1 MGHFSFTR
9 PIPTLFSSEP
19 TTLMKDL
26 AGKTMIILDNEF
38 EYGDYARTVTALSFV
53 IKREVRVTK
62 KMKLLLSLFYFRDAN
77 KTLI

>member
-53 IKREVRVTK
+53 IKHEVRVAK
-62 KMKLLLSLFYFRDAN
+62 KVKLFCFYLRWRR
-77 KTLI
+77 